1 MSKEDNSARRVR
13 YGGKGGRHHHG
24 MMPGE
29 KPKDFKRTMKTL
41 LRYMKPYK
49 ILTAFVFLFAAISTV
64 FSIISPAILGSA
76 TDVIVQG
83 VLGDGVDFDALLTI
97 IMLLLVLY
105 LISSLFAYLQEFIM
119 TGVSQRIIY
128 KLRKEMSE
136 KVDRLPLKYFDKHTQ
151 GEVLSRFT
159 NDIDTI
165 NSTLNNSL
173 TQMITNII
181 TIIGVLVMMLSINV
195 IMTISALIILPL
207 SAFLIKAVVMRS
219 QKHFKNHQKYLG
231 DINGYIEEMYS
242 GHIIIK
248 AFNGE
253 EESIKEFKEINNK
266 LTDSA
271 WRSQFLS
278 GLMMPLM
285 GFVGN
290 LAYVFV
296 CVIGGFLAIRG
307 AITIGNIQAFMQYIR
322 FFHHPIAQTANVV
335 NILQS
340 TAAAAERVFEF
351 LSEEEEVAE
360 DAQPLRP
367 DLDKIAGEVCFNNV
381 TFGYSE
387 DALLIKDFSYCVKPG
402 QKIAIVGP
410 TGAGK
415 TTIVK
420 LLMRFYELNRGEI
433 LIDGFDIKR
442 ISRNDLHEI
451 LGMVLQDTWLF
462 NGTIMENIRYGNIH
476 ATDEQVYEAAAAAH
490 IDHFIHTLPEGY
502 DTVINEDASNISQG
516 QKQLLT
522 IARAILSDNP
532 ILILDEATSSVDTRT
547 EILIQKAMNT
557 LMKGRTSFIIAHR
570 LSTIKDAD
578 VILVMNNGDI
588 IEKGNHQELMAKQ
601 GFYADLYN
609 SQFDI

>member
-231 DINGYIEEMYS
+231 DINGHIEEMYS

>member
-1 MSKEDNSARRVR
+1 
-13 YGGKGGRHHHG
+13 

-231 DINGYIEEMYS
+231 DINGHIEEMYS